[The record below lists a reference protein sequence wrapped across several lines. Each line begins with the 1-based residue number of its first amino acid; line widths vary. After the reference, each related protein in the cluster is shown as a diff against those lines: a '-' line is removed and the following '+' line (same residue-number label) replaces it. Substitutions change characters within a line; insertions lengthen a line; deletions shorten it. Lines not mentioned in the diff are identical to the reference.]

1 MRQGGKRFRLSLV
14 VPSSSSIHNG
24 YTFYFLIISTISVQD
39 RGLVLIAEQKSGSAK
54 TLLEPVEE
62 TEGNV
67 GDYVE
72 ATNTIVIKEIKTT
85 H

>member
-1 MRQGGKRFRLSLV
+1 M
-14 VPSSSSIHNG
+14 
-24 YTFYFLIISTISVQD
+24 QD